1 MLRTGATARTRETA
15 TLVQRV
21 VASRQQIAL
30 RRRRACADLRVAF
43 EVHGRVPM
51 LASGEMRLAA
61 PAWEW
66 EPVLQGPLAAQAI
79 DAAVAIGE
87 ALRAVPVTEASLAR
101 GAAGRALFAA
111 YLSRVVPGAGFERDA
126 RDLVAAAGD
135 LVRPGRAI
143 PTLYHGITG
152 LGWVMEHTRDLLPRM
167 PGDPA
172 TAIDDALLEHLA
184 SSAPCYG
191 RYDLL
196 EGLVGV
202 GVYALERLPRPSAQ
216 VLVRSTVLALAA
228 AAQPSGAWFTP
239 PSHNG
244 HRTPS
249 SVRGGS
255 FSLGVANGVAGAIGF
270 LSRAAAAGIETRLSR
285 AAAERA
291 WTWLYRHRR
300 AGHTPAVAALGLEND
315 PARLAWCCGDP
326 GAAAALS
333 MAARCLGVDDGAPID
348 DALRAACRPPDTS
361 GVIDAGLC
369 HGAAGA
375 GLVFARM
382 HNTRPHP
389 VLRDAARAWFA
400 RALAMRRPG
409 AGIGGYVAWSFDRN
423 GTGGGWVADPSFLT
437 GAAGVGLALIAAAVP
452 LEPRWDRLLLASAA
466 ELTA

>member
-1 MLRTGATARTRETA
+1 MAPEVQSAR
-15 TLVQRV
+15 
-21 VASRQQIAL
+21 
-30 RRRRACADLRVAF
+30 
-43 EVHGRVPM
+43 PM
-51 LASGEMRLAA
+51 LASGEMRVAY
-61 PAWEW
+61 PTHEW
-66 EPVLQGPLAAQAI
+66 EPVLHGSLAGRALE
-79 DAAVAIGE
+79 AAVEIGE

-111 YLSRVVPGAGFERDA
+111 YLSRVVPGFERDA

-152 LGWVMEHTRDLLPRM
+152 VGWVIEHTRDLLPRM

-172 TAIDDALLEHLA
+172 GAIDEALLDHLA
-184 SSAPCYG
+184 GSAPCYG

-202 GVYALERLPRPSAQ
+202 GVYGLERLPRPSAR
-216 VLVRSTVLALAA
+216 VLVRSVVIALAA

-239 PSHNG
+239 AQDG

-249 SVRGGS
+249 AIRGGS
-255 FSLGVANGVAGAIGF
+255 FSLGVASGVAGAIAF
-270 LSRAAAAGIETRLSR
+270 LARAAAAGIEVRLSR

-291 WTWLYRHRR
+291 WSWLQRHRR
-300 AGHTPAVAALGLEND
+300 ASAMPAVAALGLEND

-326 GAAAALS
+326 GTAAAMSL
-333 MAARCLGVDDGAPID
+333 AARCLGADDGGPID
-348 DALRAACRPPDTS
+348 DALRAACRPAEAS

-375 GLVFARM
+375 GLLFARL

-389 VLRDAARAWFA
+389 VLRDAARVWFA
-400 RALAMRRPG
+400 RALAMRQPER
-409 AGIGGYVAWSFDRN
+409 GIAGYVAWSFDRA
-423 GTGGGWVADPSFLT
+423 GTGGGWAADPSFLT
-437 GAAGVGLALIAAAVP
+437 GAAGVGLALIAAATP